1 MVRRRIMS
9 GRAVVDLLG
18 PASNIWIDAGG
29 TRTLILGDPILG
41 PDNEVSLMMYVDVI
55 ALPEALAGADLSV
68 TTHVRVFRVG
78 DRRVRNV
85 QYVVQNHNT
94 LSGVFFTRIAILAR
108 FAAQP

>member
-1 MVRRRIMS
+1 MS

-18 PASNIWIDAGG
+18 PVGSLWIAAGG
-29 TRTLILGDPILG
+29 TRTLVLGDPILG

-55 ALPEALAGADLSV
+55 ALPEALAGNDLSV
-68 TTHVRVFRVG
+68 TTHVITYRYPANGPVR
-78 DRRVRNV
+78 RNV

-94 LSGVFFTRIAILAR
+94 LSGVFFTRMAVLAR